1 MSLFITSLN
10 SGSNGNCYY
19 VGNDHEAVL
28 IDAGI
33 SCREIEKRMNRLE
46 LNILKLKA
54 IIISHEHS
62 DHIRGV
68 HVLAKKYKIPV
79 YATLLTAK
87 ASNISGDDNL
97 VISFNAQEKIMIG
110 NLIITAFRKAHDAC
124 DPYSFVINHG
134 DVHVGVFTD
143 IGVPCENLINHFKIC
158 NAAFLEANYDD
169 GMLESGN
176 YPYFL
181 KQRIRGGNGHLSNKQ
196 ALEVFIKYRPAHMSH
211 LFLAHLSKNNNS
223 PQLVENLFKADCNG
237 IEIIVASRDMETA
250 VYSIGG
256 GYKSEIVSARKVM
269 VQQSLF

>member
-19 VGNDHEAVL
+19 AGNDHEAIL

-33 SCREIEKRMNRLE
+33 SCREIEKRMKRLE
-46 LNILKLKA
+46 LDILKLKA
-54 IIISHEHS
+54 IFISHEHS

-68 HVLAKKYKIPV
+68 HVLARKYQIPV
-79 YATLLTAK
+79 YATERTAN
-87 ASNISGDDNL
+87 ASNITSDNNP
-97 VISFNAQEKIMIG
+97 VIFFDPAEKIIVG

-124 DPYSFVINHG
+124 DPYSFVVNHAEI
-134 DVHVGVFTD
+134 HVGVFTD
-143 IGVPCENLINHFKIC
+143 IGVPCVNLIKHFKIC
-158 NAAFLEANYDD
+158 HAAFLEANYDD
-169 GMLESGN
+169 GMLDSGN

-181 KQRIRGGNGHLSNKQ
+181 KERIRGGNGHLSNKQ
-196 ALEVFIKYRPAHMSH
+196 ALELFIKHRPAHMSH
-211 LFLAHLSKNNNS
+211 LFLAHLSKNNNC
-223 PQLVENLFKADCNG
+223 PQLVENLFKAECNG

-256 GYKSEIVSARKVM
+256 GFKSEVVSARKVM